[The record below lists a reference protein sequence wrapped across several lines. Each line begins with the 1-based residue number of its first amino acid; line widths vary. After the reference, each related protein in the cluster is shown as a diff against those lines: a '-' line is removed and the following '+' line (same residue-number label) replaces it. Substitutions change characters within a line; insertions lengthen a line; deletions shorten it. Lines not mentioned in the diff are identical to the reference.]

1 MCGRERQLEVEGRW
15 KNEERLEVLGG
26 SEGGEEWFGNGAIL
40 SVFDKGDRLRGRGGL
55 RVIGMSRSEEF
66 S

>member
-1 MCGRERQLEVEGRW
+1 M
-15 KNEERLEVLGG
+15 LGG

-40 SVFDKGDRLRGRGGL
+40 SVFDKGDWLRGRGGL